1 MKLKELTPKTKS
13 IILSCIAG
21 VGVVVTGF
29 LSARGAR
36 KADERETKKE
46 KVIAYIPAILS
57 GGATIACIGVS
68 TYISGEE
75 IAALTLACAAA
86 TQRFADYRKAVH
98 ETVSPEV
105 EAEID
110 RNFYLKEIDRLEQEL
125 AEREHPTDEDDLYEF
140 VDSFSGYTF
149 RARLEDVED
158 GIAELK
164 KLYKEQEFLPW
175 CDIFYVLNNGDR
187 RPYFCALG
195 DELYGGWGWSKA
207 MMEELYTCDED
218 FDFDVFLSEMI
229 GDENPNVR
237 IITYSVLPEPCYM
250 EY

>member
-46 KVIAYIPAILS
+46 KVIAYIPAIVS

-125 AEREHPTDEDDLYEF
+125 AAREHPTDEDDLYEF

-164 KLYKEQEFLPW
+164 KYYKEENCLAW
-175 CDIFYVLNNGDR
+175 CDVFYVLNNSDV
-187 RPYFCALG
+187 RPYNSALG
-195 DELYGGWGWSKA
+195 KELYGGWGWSKA
-207 MMEELYTCDED
+207 MMNEHFDCTDD
-218 FDFDVFLSEMI
+218 FDFDISLVEMA
-229 GDENPNVR
+229 DEKPNVR
-237 IITYSVLPEPCYM
+237 IIAYSVLPEGCYM

>member
-125 AEREHPTDEDDLYEF
+125 AAREHPTDEDDLYEF
-140 VDSFSGYTF
+140 IDSFSGYTF

-158 GIAELK
+158 GIAELNK
-164 KLYKEQEFLPW
+164 YYKEENCLAW
-175 CDIFYVLNNGDR
+175 CDVFYVLNDGDT
-187 RPYFCALG
+187 RPFYSALG
-195 DELYGGWGWSKA
+195 DTSYGGWGWSKA
-207 MMEELYTCDED
+207 MMEEIYKCTDD
-218 FDFDVFLSEMI
+218 FDFKITLERT
-229 GDENPNVR
+229 GNEKPNARV
-237 IITYSVLPEPCYM
+237 ITYSVLPEPSYM